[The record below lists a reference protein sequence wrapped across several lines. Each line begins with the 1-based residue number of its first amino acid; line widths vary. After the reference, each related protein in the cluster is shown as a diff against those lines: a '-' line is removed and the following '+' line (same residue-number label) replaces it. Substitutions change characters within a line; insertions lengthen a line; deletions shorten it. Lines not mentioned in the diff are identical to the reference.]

1 MLFIFDCNNFTNSNV
16 PLIKHF
22 PWMNSTLDLTLQM
35 EAKLHMKAVLEWTFH
50 PSIRVWFFRLGLHGK
65 KKHVATLYSTF
76 VAPIEHTVLI
86 LAQLNGESLELPLF
100 FFSKTL
106 HLIYH
111 NFVCNLRNIDFKINC
126 ALE

>member
-1 MLFIFDCNNFTNSNV
+1 MNIS
-16 PLIKHF
+16 PKHK
-22 PWMNSTLDLTLQM
+22 S
-35 EAKLHMKAVLEWTFH
+35 V
-50 PSIRVWFFRLGLHGK
+50 IFRLGLHGK
-65 KKHVATLYSTF
+65 KKHVATLYSTL
-76 VAPIEHTVLI
+76 VAPIEYTVLI

-111 NFVCNLRNIDFKINC
+111 NFVCNLRNIDFEINC

>member
-1 MLFIFDCNNFTNSNV
+1 MNIS
-16 PLIKHF
+16 PKHK
-22 PWMNSTLDLTLQM
+22 S
-35 EAKLHMKAVLEWTFH
+35 V
-50 PSIRVWFFRLGLHGK
+50 IFRLGLHGK
-65 KKHVATLYSTF
+65 EKHVATLYSTL

-100 FFSKTL
+100 FFLKTL